1 MEEKKVVKEEKKIPV
16 TVYIAGATLI
26 FLLGRKSGYKYAQKV
41 AKKNLAEHWYQFGI
55 NGKKLPLYFHESIHD
70 DVDNFF
76 RNVNDDL
83 KELKA
88 LKEAAK

>member
-1 MEEKKVVKEEKKIPV
+1 MEETKKEKKIPV
-16 TVYIAGATLI
+16 TVYIAGATFI
-26 FLLGRKSGYKYAQKV
+26 FLLGKRSGYKYAKKV
-41 AKKNLAEHWYQFGI
+41 AKKNLVKYWYQLHI
-55 NGKKLPLYFHESIHD
+55 NGKDLPLYFHESIYD

-76 RNVNDDL
+76 KNVNDDLKEL